1 MSAYLIYEHLERIAN
16 LMRTDIRKSGI
27 AHGLQPVQLEA
38 LHYLS
43 RCNRYSN
50 NPVAVAEFLGLTK
63 GTVSQSLR
71 VLEKSGLISRLAD
84 GVDKRRFHLSL
95 SAEGHAV
102 IAKTHP
108 PAVLKKAVEEA
119 PAEFLAETERVLNQ
133 VLRRLQAANSL
144 KSFGVC
150 KTCHHHATDERGNR
164 HCQLTGEDLSD
175 EDAVLLC
182 REHQPPAGEPTEL
195 ELSSP
200 RTSQSEAV

>member
-16 LMRTDIRKSGI
+16 LMRTDVRKSGI

-63 GTVSQSLR
+63 GTVSQSLG
-71 VLEKSGLISRLAD
+71 VLEKSGLISRQAD
-84 GVDKRRFHLSL
+84 SVDKRRFHLSL
-95 SAEGHAV
+95 TPEGHAV

-108 PAVLKKAVEEA
+108 PAVLTKAVEGA
-119 PAEFLAETERVLNQ
+119 TKEFSDETIQVLSRVL
-133 VLRRLQAANSL
+133 RHLQTANSL

-150 KTCHHHATDERGNR
+150 KTCHHHLLDELGSR
-164 HCQLTGEDLSD
+164 HCQLTGEHLND
-175 EDAVLLC
+175 EEAVLLC
-182 REHQPPAGEPTEL
+182 REHEPPAEEPSEP
-195 ELSSP
+195 ELSGP
-200 RTSQSEAV
+200 RSSQIEAV